1 MPQLDP
7 TWFVSQVFWLAICFV
22 ALYFMLSKLVLP
34 PLLDIMAKRTDTLAT
49 DIDTAQR
56 LKAEAEQAR
65 LDYEKVLAKARGD
78 AQAQMNDAVADQKA
92 KAEAKGK
99 ELEKQIEQKLA
110 ATTAQINAKKAAMV
124 KELSSTTMDLTAMIV
139 EKLTHAQPSAD
150 QVNKALNAVS
160 KGNS

>member
-7 TWFVSQVFWLAICFV
+7 TWFASQVFWLAICFV
-22 ALYFMLSKLVLP
+22 ALYFMLSRLVLP

-56 LKAEAEQAR
+56 LKSEAEQAR

-78 AQAQMNDAVADQKA
+78 AQAAMNDAVADQKL

-110 ATTAQINAKKAAMV
+110 TATAQIEAKKATMMN
-124 KELSSTTMDLTAMIV
+124 ELAPTVVDLTAMIV
-139 EKLTHAQPSAD
+139 EKLTQAKPSPD
-150 QVNKALNAVS
+150 QVTKALNLAT
-160 KGNS
+160 KGER